1 LAKTGG
7 TMSGAIAMGTNSITG
22 LGAPTNANDAATKT
36 YVDTAD
42 ALKLNL
48 SGGTLSGALAM
59 GTNKITGMGD
69 PTNAQDAATK
79 NYIDVLFGSTTSA
92 AASAAAA
99 ATSASN
105 ALTSETNAS
114 SSASAASS
122 SATAAAG
129 SATAA
134 AASYDSFDDRYLGPK
149 ATPPTLDNDG
159 NALLTGA
166 LYFDTVGNL
175 MKVYTGT
182 AWVNAGSSVNGTS
195 ERQVYTATAAQ
206 TTFAATYDVG
216 YVDVYL
222 NGVKQQVSVDF
233 VATNG
238 TSVVFGTGLTSGDI
252 VDIVAYGAFDIANV
266 YTQTQSDARYLQKAG
281 GTMTGVITFDAG
293 QTFPGAGVGSVTSAS
308 VVSANGFAGTVATAT
323 STPAITISTSV
334 TGVLKGNGTA
344 ISAAVAGTDYLAPP
358 SGTALLKANSS
369 GALANAVAGT
379 DYVSPTGTETL
390 TNKTLTSPTL
400 TTPDLGTPSALV
412 GTNITGTA
420 SGLTAGT
427 ATNIAGGSNGTIP
440 YQSAAGTTQM
450 LAVGTA
456 GQLLQTNGAGA
467 PTWATVTGGA
477 QGFVT
482 QYQGVSA
489 APTMNSFSIALI

>member
-1 LAKTGG
+1 
-7 TMSGAIAMGTNSITG
+7 
-22 LGAPTNANDAATKT
+22 
-36 YVDTAD
+36 
-42 ALKLNL
+42 
-48 SGGTLSGALAM
+48 
-59 GTNKITGMGD
+59 
-69 PTNAQDAATK
+69 
-79 NYIDVLFGSTTSA
+79 
-92 AASAAAA
+92 
-99 ATSASN
+99 
-105 ALTSETNAS
+105 
-114 SSASAASS
+114 
-122 SATAAAG
+122 
-129 SATAA
+129 
-134 AASYDSFDDRYLGPK
+134 
-149 ATPPTLDNDG
+149 
-159 NALLTGA
+159 
-166 LYFDTVGNL
+166 

-195 ERQVYTATAAQ
+195 ERQVFTATAAQ
-206 TTFAATYDVG
+206 TTFSATYDVG

-222 NGVKQQVSVDF
+222 NGVKQVVGVDF

-238 TSVVFGTGLTSGDI
+238 TSVVFGTGLTAGDI

-323 STPAITISTSV
+323 STPAITLTTSI

-344 ISAAVAGTDYLAPP
+344 ISAAVAGTDYV
-358 SGTALLKANSS
+358 T
-369 GALANAVAGT
+369 
-379 DYVSPTGTETL
+379 PTGTETL

-427 ATNIAGGSNGTIP
+427 ATNIASGSNGTIP
-440 YQSAAGTTQM
+440 YQSASGTTQM

-467 PTWATVTGGA
+467 PTWVDAPV
-477 QGFVT
+477 GFLT
-482 QYQGVSA
+482 AKGYF
-489 APTMNSFSIALI
+489 FSGF